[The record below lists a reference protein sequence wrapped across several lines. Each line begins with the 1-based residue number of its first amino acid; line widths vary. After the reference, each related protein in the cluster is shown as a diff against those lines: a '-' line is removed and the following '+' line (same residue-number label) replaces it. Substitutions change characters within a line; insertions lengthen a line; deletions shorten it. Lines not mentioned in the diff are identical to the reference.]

1 MNNISAGQDAVCSLR
16 LGRFQ
21 LKIDERA
28 IVFVL
33 LALFLLLNLGSIRH
47 KTLTTDEPKHYQY
60 GQNILN
66 LKSDRFDD
74 SKMPFSALN
83 ALPAKLAEFISL
95 EPLSTFLQKPQTGR
109 IVTMVFSAGV
119 ALFVYRWS
127 RSLYGV
133 LPGLLS
139 LFLYLFDPNIIAHSR
154 LVTTDVYALGMVFL
168 TLSTFWRFSQDPN
181 WKFATLSAV
190 TLGVSQLAKYTC
202 AYLYPILALLVIIR
216 GLPPL
221 VKHLR
226 DKAYS
231 AIGRKIAIALGW
243 SLLFLVVSLLIINI
257 GFLLND
263 TLMPLRGYT
272 FRSELF
278 QGIQERLSP
287 LGSLPVPLPYPYV
300 EGLDWV
306 KARERSGGGY
316 GRVYLLGE
324 TRQVGG
330 FNGYYIVASIL
341 KMPLAAQTITLLA
354 FVFYLKNWKKSEF
367 FERDVYLLVPAVF
380 FFFYFN
386 FFYRAQIG
394 IRFYLVL
401 FPFLYVFAGRLLHD
415 WRDWQV
421 GYKVV
426 LAVLILAQIVSV
438 GVHFP
443 HYIPYFNALVWDQR
457 DAYHYLA
464 DSNLDWEQAEWYL
477 DRFMD
482 AHPEAKFEPDRPTL
496 GTLVVSP
503 NKLVGVEGPP
513 DGFLW
518 LREHFRPRE
527 TIADVYLVY
536 EVTEQAYNAVRDQ
549 IEEDQ

>member
-1 MNNISAGQDAVCSLR
+1 MKNCFNDRKNACLLC
-16 LGRFQ
+16 LGR
-21 LKIDERA
+21 LRIGEKTV
-28 IVFVL
+28 IVVL
-33 LALFLLLNLGSIRH
+33 LALFLLINLASIRH

-83 ALPAKLAEFISL
+83 ALPAKFAEFVPF
-95 EPLSTFLQKPQTGR
+95 EPFDTILQKPQTGR
-109 IVTMVFSAGV
+109 IMTMLFSAGV
-119 ALFVYRWS
+119 ALLVYRWS

-139 LFLYLFDPNIIAHSR
+139 LFLYVFDPNIIAHSR
-154 LVTTDVYALGMVFL
+154 LVTTDVYALGMIFL
-168 TLSTFWRFSQDPN
+168 VLYTFWLFSRDPN

-190 TLGVSQLAKYTC
+190 TLGFGQLAKYTC

-216 GLPPL
+216 SLPAL
-221 VKHLR
+221 VKNLR
-226 DKAYS
+226 DKAYP
-231 AIGRKIAIALGW
+231 AIGRKIMTALGW
-243 SLLFLVVSLLIINI
+243 SLFFLVISLLIINI
-257 GFLLND
+257 GFLFNG
-263 TLMPLRGYT
+263 TMMPLREYT

-278 QGIQERLSP
+278 RNIQGRLSP

-324 TRQVGG
+324 TREVGG
-330 FNGYYIVASIL
+330 FNGYYIIASLL
-341 KMPLAAQTITLLA
+341 KVPLAAQVIILLA
-354 FVFYLKNWKKSEF
+354 FVLYLMRGEKKEF
-367 FERDVYLLVPAVF
+367 FERELFLLVPAAF

-401 FPFLYVFAGRLLHD
+401 FPFVYVFAGRLLRG
-415 WRDWQV
+415 WRDRQV
-421 GYKVV
+421 GFNV
-426 LAVLILAQIVSV
+426 LLIVLIVAQVVSV
-438 GVHFP
+438 GAHFP
-443 HYIPYFNALVWDQR
+443 HYIPYFSALVWDQR
-457 DAYHYLA
+457 NAYNYLA

-477 DRFMD
+477 DRFMET
-482 AHPEAKFEPDRPTL
+482 HPEAKFEPSRPTL
-496 GTLVVSP
+496 GTIAVSP
-503 NKLVGVEGPP
+503 NRLVGVEGPP
-513 DGFLW
+513 DQFLW
-518 LREHFRPRE
+518 LREYFQPSR
-527 TIADVYLVY
+527 TIADVYLIY
-536 EVTEQAYNAVRDQ
+536 EITEDAYNAVRDQ

>member
-1 MNNISAGQDAVCSLR
+1 MKNFSPGQDAVCSLR
-16 LGRFQ
+16 VGRFHVQ
-21 LKIDERA
+21 LHERA
-28 IVFVL
+28 IVFFL
-33 LALFLLLNLGSIRH
+33 LALFMLLNLGSIRN

-60 GQNILN
+60 GRNILN
-66 LKSDRFDD
+66 LNSDRFDD

-83 ALPAKLAEFISL
+83 ALPAKLAELVTL
-95 EPLSTFLQKPQTGR
+95 EPLNTFLQKPQTGR
-109 IVTMVFSAGV
+109 IVTMAFSIGV
-119 ALFVYRWS
+119 AFFVYRWS

-139 LFLYLFDPNIIAHSR
+139 LFLYVFDPNIIAHSR
-154 LVTTDVYALGMVFL
+154 LVTTDVYALGMIFL
-168 TLSTFWRFSQDPN
+168 TLYTFWLFSRDPS

-190 TLGVSQLAKYTC
+190 TLGFSQLAKYTC
-202 AYLYPILALLVIIR
+202 AYLYPILAILVIIR
-216 GLPPL
+216 GLPAL
-221 VKHLR
+221 VKNLG
-226 DKAYS
+226 DKAYP

-243 SLLFLVVSLLIINI
+243 SLFFLVISLLIINI
-257 GFLLND
+257 GFLFND
-263 TLMPLRGYT
+263 TLMPLGEYT

-278 QGIQERLSP
+278 QGIQERLSL
-287 LGSLPVPLPYPYV
+287 LGSLPVPFPYPYI

-324 TRQVGG
+324 TREVGG

-341 KMPLAAQTITLLA
+341 KVPLAAQVLILLA
-354 FVFYLKNWKKSEF
+354 FVFFLKNWDKTEF
-367 FERDVYLLVPAVF
+367 FDQDIFLLVPVIF

-401 FPFLYVFAGRLLHD
+401 FPFLYVFAGRLLQD
-415 WRDWQV
+415 WRARQV
-421 GYKVV
+421 SYKVV
-426 LAVLILAQIVSV
+426 LAVLIVAQVVSV

-457 DAYHYLA
+457 DAYNYLA

-477 DRFMD
+477 DRFME
-482 AHPEAKFEPDRPTL
+482 AHPEAKFEPSRPTL
-496 GTLVVSP
+496 GTIVVSP

-518 LREHFRPRE
+518 LREHFRPRK

-536 EVTEQAYNAVRDQ
+536 EITEDAYNAVRDQ
-549 IEEDQ
+549 IETEQ